1 MDLNIQRGKQK
12 KPRRTVLYGCHGIG
26 KSTWASQWPSAV
38 FIPTEEGINDLEVDS
53 FPLAKTLMEAW
64 MPLIDLAEKEHDY
77 KTVVIDS
84 ADWLERLIW
93 STVCEASGKK
103 FITDF
108 AYGKGYGEAA
118 KRFENYLRDLEKCR
132 ARGMHIVIVAHA
144 QVARFESPDTES
156 YDRYTPKLHRDT
168 SAMLQEWADEVLF
181 ATYEVF
187 TAKSEEGFGRTR
199 AIAVGD
205 GRRILK
211 TTEKPSHNAKNR
223 LGLPDEMSLDFS
235 EYVQFLQS

>member
-1 MDLNIQRGKQK
+1 
-12 KPRRTVLYGCHGIG
+12 
-26 KSTWASQWPSAV
+26 
-38 FIPTEEGINDLEVDS
+38 
-53 FPLAKTLMEAW
+53 

-93 STVCEASGKK
+93 SMVCEASGKK